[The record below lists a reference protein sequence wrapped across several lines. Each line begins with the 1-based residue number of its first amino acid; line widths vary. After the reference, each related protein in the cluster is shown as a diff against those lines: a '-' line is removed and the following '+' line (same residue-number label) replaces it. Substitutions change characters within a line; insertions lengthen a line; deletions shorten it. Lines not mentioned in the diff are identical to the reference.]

1 MPFYGSGKKSRS
13 YVKKTKSSKPP
24 KQTKINSAKV
34 NSSQVK
40 NIVERTLA
48 RKVEVKTLGIVEEN
62 KRVIVS
68 ITTTNPGRQWVL
80 SQALQCNQ
88 GAGQGSRDGNKIT
101 LKKFVF
107 RGFIHAD
114 PQTTCPSYV
123 RMLIITPLDGSSSL
137 ANGADLFNQGNTSYG
152 PNPDFADMFN
162 RINKDKYK
170 LNASKLFKVG
180 PMLYSTNYNNDFKNF
195 RTFSIDCTKYFP
207 KIIKYNDNA
216 ATPTN
221 TKHPIVCFISV
232 DFDGAGSS
240 GTADASPGNSPF
252 ISWVID
258 ASYTEL

>member
-1 MPFYGSGKKSRS
+1 MPSKYGYKKKTTYGKGKK
-13 YVKKTKSSKPP
+13 TPP
-24 KQTKINSAKV
+24 KQMKINNAKV
-34 NSSQVK
+34 NSAQVK
-40 NIVERTLA
+40 TLIERTLS
-48 RKVEVKTLGIVEEN
+48 RKIEVKTLGIVEES
-62 KRVIVS
+62 KRVITS

-80 SQALQCNQ
+80 SGPLSCNQ
-88 GAGQGSRDGNKIT
+88 GSGQGSRDGNKIT
-101 LKKFVF
+101 LKNFTL

-114 PQTTCPSYV
+114 PQSTAPSYV

-137 ANGADLFNQGNTSYG
+137 SNGADLFNQGNTSYG

-180 PMLYSTNYNNDFKNF
+180 PMLYSSNYNTDFKNF

-221 TKHPIVCFISV
+221 INHPILCFISV

-240 GTADASPGNSPF
+240 GTSDASPGNSPF
-252 ISWVID
+252 ITWNMD
-258 ASYTEL
+258 CNFTEL